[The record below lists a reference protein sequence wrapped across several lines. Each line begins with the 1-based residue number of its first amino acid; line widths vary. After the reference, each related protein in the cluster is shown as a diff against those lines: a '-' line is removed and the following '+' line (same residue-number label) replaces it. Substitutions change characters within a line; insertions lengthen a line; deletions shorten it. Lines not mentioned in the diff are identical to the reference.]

1 MANDCLPHVQACRI
15 RVARLEADGVPLPGA
30 NNLYVSD
37 ALVSLAFA
45 WQVESGDEI
54 TEKNACGD
62 VKVNYRGDDQLRRGN
77 VTIRIVT
84 PDPQL
89 SELLSGGSVLTA
101 GDRVGYAAPSLGAV
115 NSDAISIELWA
126 KRIRDG
132 RLDATYPYA
141 WWVYPW
147 IDHLRPDDHEHNNGN
162 LPMQF
167 VGEAYENDN
176 WLDGPLNNWP
186 GTSTQ
191 VYQWLPALAS
201 EVPAAACGYQTLV
214 AS

>member
-1 MANDCLPHVQACRI
+1 MANDCLPQVQACRI

-45 WQVESGDEI
+45 WEVEAGEEI
-54 TEKNACGD
+54 SERNACGEL
-62 VKVNYRGDDQLRRGN
+62 KVNYRADDNLRRGN
-77 VTIRIVT
+77 VTITLLT

-89 SELLSGGSVLTA
+89 SELLSSGSVITSGA
-101 GDRVGYAAPSLGAV
+101 AVGYAAPSLGAV
-115 NSDAISIELWA
+115 NSDAVSIELWA

-132 RLDATYPYA
+132 RLDPTYPYA

-147 IDHLRPDDHEHNNGN
+147 VDHLRPNDHEHNSGN
-162 LPMQF
+162 FDNVF
-167 VGEAYENDN
+167 VGEAYENDL
-176 WLDGPLNNWP
+176 WFDGPLNDWP
-186 GTSTQ
+186 AASSQ
-191 VYQWLPALAS
+191 VYQWIPTTSLPTAS
-201 EVPAAACGYQTLV
+201 CGYQTLV